1 MFSFAKIRELITRYI
16 QPSLYMRGVENFL
29 RHWRVSDVK
38 DRGILLLIFAPMYL
52 CLGGLILNIVYFV
65 LFVLPSYLFTF
76 IGLIFLAVLFGEGAN
91 YFFNHFKGNSTVQ
104 SNNSEY
110 IDVQFTENKSQNV
123 K

>member
-16 QPSLYMRGVENFL
+16 KPSLYMRGVENFL
-29 RHWRVSDVK
+29 GHWRVSDVK

-52 CLGGLILNIVYFV
+52 CLGALILNIVYFV

-76 IGLIFLAVLFGEGAN
+76 IGLIFLAVIFGEGAN
-91 YFFNHFKGNSTVQ
+91 YFFNHLKGQQTTRTNHDD
-104 SNNSEY
+104 Y
-110 IDVQFTENKSQNV
+110 IDVQFTEEKQQNV